1 MKTKNILKRVF
12 FALFFLTIQ
21 LTLAQNIISGKVVD
35 SENQEAIPGANII
48 VVGSNT
54 GAVADFD
61 GNFTLNT
68 SAEFPLT
75 IEVSYVGYSSQSL
88 EVVSQDQEIVI
99 SLDFG
104 QNLNEVV
111 ISASRRSEKILDAP
125 ASVSIISTQDIEN
138 TANVNDPVRN
148 LINIPGLQFQQQSAN
163 SINFEMRAGS
173 GVFGTSVFPILDYRF
188 LQSPASGSFFA
199 FQSGLSNLDIERIEI
214 VRGAASALYGPGV
227 ESGVV
232 HFFSKKAI
240 DKPGTSVELIG
251 GNLST
256 LQGAIRHAYANDK
269 KTFGFKINAQ
279 YKKGDE
285 FSLDPVED
293 AQFLGAIN
301 AATANGIFQPTVKNN
316 RIDPAAASNQVLSRS
331 DIDPDGDG
339 NAYLNEYETFMAN
352 AHLEFRPND
361 KTDAVIS
368 GGINSGNGLINQSQG
383 PGYAAGNDYWGQAR
397 IRSGGFFGQLSYTAN
412 DGGSENAPFYLYLT
426 AQRIIT
432 KRSALD
438 IQLQY
443 SFDTENF
450 LDSNF
455 TFGADY
461 RDIGAD
467 SENTLFGI
475 NDGSNDYINYGVYG
489 QGTSRFSDKLDLTY
503 ALRYDKL
510 NFVDKGKIA
519 PRIALVFK
527 PNAKNSFRLTY
538 NEAVFG
544 PSALETYVDFPVQIQ
559 APGILDV
566 WLSGQTSAQ
575 NFDPNA
581 PIEVVGGG
589 GNVYLPANTTDWPLA
604 IPYGAVAG
612 QVLPLLYQGIGAN
625 PNYAPL
631 LPLAQNFFNTYQPS
645 GTSGTIQGYN
655 AFNGTPMPQ
664 AVGTP
669 SALLGTT
676 TSWEVGYKGLLGDKF
691 AIGLDVYTF
700 ARTGS
705 TQFTAIGPT
714 FRLSG
719 KEGIPDALGAQVGA
733 DFTADPII
741 NGAITQAVTALV
753 TQGVQATV
761 EAQYTASG
769 IPEAVWATGAPAGA
783 LFPGSPAV
791 APVSAAVA
799 ATAPAVIAERV
810 PLAIEDVQN
819 LIGGAFV
826 QGGQVYIGPDGINEA
841 AVGVIESQRVPQN
854 DGIAH
859 ISAGYRIFDNVT
871 RSHWGSD
878 LSMEYFATEKLTFWG
893 NASWLSQ
900 NEWNPGEENDDD
912 LPFQDFLNAP
922 RFKFRLGMDYLDRNG
937 FQFSLAFQHDDEFNS
952 NQGFYAG
959 TVQEKNLVDASIGYR
974 LSDSVKLDLSS
985 TNLFNQQYR
994 AFPNMPVIGRRLNLR
1009 LVFDF

>member
-1 MKTKNILKRVF
+1 MKTKNVLKRGF
-12 FALFFLTIQ
+12 FALLFFSANLI
-21 LTLAQNIISGKVVD
+21 LAQTSISGKVVD
-35 SENQEAIPGANII
+35 AENQEAIPGANII

-61 GNFTLNT
+61 GNFILNT
-68 SAEFPLT
+68 TTELPFT
-75 IEVSYVGYSSQSL
+75 IEVSYVGFSSQSIEITSADQVI
-88 EVVSQDQEIVI
+88 EVALQ
-99 SLDFG
+99 FG

-125 ASVSIISTQDIEN
+125 ASVSIISSQDLEN

-199 FQSGLSNLDIERIEI
+199 FQSGLSNLDIERIEV

-240 DKPGTSVELIG
+240 DKPGTSIELIG
-251 GNLST
+251 GNLAT
-256 LQGAIRHAYANDK
+256 TQAAIRHAYANDK

-293 AQFLGAIN
+293 AGFLAQIN
-301 AATANGIFQPTVKNN
+301 GATANGIFQPIVSGN
-316 RIDPAAASNQVLSRS
+316 RIDPAQVPSSPILTRS
-331 DIDPDGDG
+331 EIDPDGDG
-339 NAYLNEYETFMAN
+339 NSYMNEYETFMAN

-368 GGINSGNGLINQSQG
+368 GGINSGNGLINQAQG

-438 IQLQY
+438 AQLQY
-443 SFDTENF
+443 SFDAENF
-450 LDSNF
+450 LNSNF
-455 TFGADY
+455 TFGFDY
-461 RDIGAD
+461 RDIGSD
-467 SENTLFGI
+467 SENTLFGQ
-475 NDGSNDYINYGVYG
+475 NDGSNDYINFGFYG

-510 NFVDKGKIA
+510 NFIDKGKIA

-527 PNAKNSFRLTY
+527 PNAKNSIRVTY

-559 APGILDV
+559 APGQLDV
-566 WLSGQTSAQ
+566 WLSGQNSAQ
-575 NFDPNA
+575 DFNPNQ
-581 PIEVVGGG
+581 PIEMVGFQGTPLAE
-589 GNVYLPANTTDWPLA
+589 LPAGTTQLPLA
-604 IPYGAVAG
+604 YPYAASAS
-612 QVLPLLYQGIGAN
+612 QVLPQLYAGLGAS
-625 PNYAPL
+625 PDFAPL
-631 LPLAQNFFNTYQPS
+631 LPLVQNFFNGYAPGGVS
-645 GTSGTIQGYN
+645 GNLVGYN
-655 AFNGTPMPQ
+655 AFNGSAMPQ

-676 TSWEVGYKGLLGDKF
+676 TSWEVGYKGLFGDKF
-691 AIGLDVYTF
+691 ALGLDIYTF

-714 FRLSG
+714 FRLTG
-719 KEGIPDALGAQVGA
+719 YQGIPADLGAQIGA
-733 DFTADPII
+733 DFASDPVIS
-741 NGAITQAVTALV
+741 GAITQAVTA
-753 TQGVQATV
+753 QVQAGV
-761 EAQYTASG
+761 EALYTANG
-769 IPEAVWATGAPAGA
+769 IPEAIWATGAPAGA

-791 APVSAAVA
+791 APVAAAVA
-799 ATAPAVIAERV
+799 AAAPAQIAATSAQAAGLV
-810 PLAIEDVQN
+810 
-819 LIGGAFV
+819 GGAFV
-826 QGGQVYIGPDGINEA
+826 AGGQGFVDFMDTGASA
-841 AVGVIESQRVPQN
+841 AVGAIESQRVPQGDN
-854 DGIAH
+854 ITH

-878 LSMEYFATEKLTFWG
+878 LTMEYFATDKLTFWG

-922 RFKFRLGMDYLDRNG
+922 RFKYRLGMDFTDRNG
-937 FQFSLAFQHDDEFNS
+937 FLFSLAFQHDDEFNS
-952 NQGFYAG
+952 NQGFYSG
-959 TVQEKNLVDASIGYR
+959 TVQAKNLFDASVGYK
-974 LSDSVKLDLSS
+974 LTDGIKLDLSS

-994 AFPNMPVIGRRLNLR
+994 AFPNMPIIGRRVNLR
-1009 LVFDF
+1009 AVFDL

>member
-1 MKTKNILKRVF
+1 
-12 FALFFLTIQ
+12 
-21 LTLAQNIISGKVVD
+21 
-35 SENQEAIPGANII
+35 
-48 VVGSNT
+48 
-54 GAVADFD
+54 
-61 GNFTLNT
+61 
-68 SAEFPLT
+68 
-75 IEVSYVGYSSQSL
+75 
-88 EVVSQDQEIVI
+88 
-99 SLDFG
+99 
-104 QNLNEVV
+104 
-111 ISASRRSEKILDAP
+111 
-125 ASVSIISTQDIEN
+125 
-138 TANVNDPVRN
+138 
-148 LINIPGLQFQQQSAN
+148 
-163 SINFEMRAGS
+163 
-173 GVFGTSVFPILDYRF
+173 
-188 LQSPASGSFFA
+188 
-199 FQSGLSNLDIERIEI
+199 
-214 VRGAASALYGPGV
+214 
-227 ESGVV
+227 
-232 HFFSKKAI
+232 
-240 DKPGTSVELIG
+240 
-251 GNLST
+251 
-256 LQGAIRHAYANDK
+256 
-269 KTFGFKINAQ
+269 
-279 YKKGDE
+279 
-285 FSLDPVED
+285 
-293 AQFLGAIN
+293 
-301 AATANGIFQPTVKNN
+301 
-316 RIDPAAASNQVLSRS
+316 
-331 DIDPDGDG
+331 
-339 NAYLNEYETFMAN
+339 MAN

-438 IQLQY
+438 VQLQY
-443 SFDTENF
+443 SFNTENF

-581 PIEVVGGG
+581 PIEVVGSRGQ
-589 GNVYLPANTTDWPLA
+589 VYLPANTTDWPLA
-604 IPYGAVAG
+604 VPYGAVAD
-612 QVLPLLYQGIGAN
+612 QVLPALYQGVGAN
-625 PNYAPL
+625 PGYAPL
-631 LPLAQNFFNTYQPS
+631 LPLVQNFFSTYQPS

-714 FRLSG
+714 FRLTG
-719 KEGIPDALGAQVGA
+719 AENIPNDLGAQVA
-733 DFTADPII
+733 SDFAADPVIS
-741 NGAITQAVTALV
+741 GAITQAVTAL
-753 TQGVQATV
+753 TQAAV
-761 EAQYTASG
+761 EAQYTANG
-769 IPEAVWATGAPAGA
+769 IPEAIWATGAPAGA
-783 LFPGSPAV
+783 LFPVSPAV

-799 ATAPAVIAERV
+799 AAAPGQIAAANAEV
-810 PLAIEDVQN
+810 ATLV
-819 LIGGAFV
+819 GGAFV
-826 QGGQVYIGPDGINEA
+826 QGGQAYTSLINTA

>member
-1 MKTKNILKRVF
+1 MKTKNVLKKGLFVLVF
-12 FALFFLTIQ
+12 LIT
-21 LTLAQNIISGKVVD
+21 NIVLSQTSISGTVVD
-35 SENQEAIPGANII
+35 AENEEAIPGANVI
-48 VVGSNT
+48 VIGSNT
-54 GAVADFD
+54 GAVADFN
-61 GNFTLNT
+61 GNFSLNT
-68 SAEFPLT
+68 SAEIPLT
-75 IEVSYVGYSSQSL
+75 LEVSYVGFKSKK
-88 EVVSQDQEIVI
+88 VDVT
-99 SLDFG
+99 SLDQTITITLEYG
-104 QNLNEVV
+104 QNLDEVV

-125 ASVSIISTQDIEN
+125 ASVSIITSQDLEN

-148 LINIPGLQFQQQSAN
+148 LLNVPGLQFQQQSAN

-214 VRGAASALYGPGV
+214 VRGAASALYGPSV

-240 DKPGTSVELIG
+240 DKPGTSIELIG
-251 GNLST
+251 GNLNT
-256 LQGAIRHAYANDK
+256 IQGAIRHAYANNK

-285 FSLDPVED
+285 FSLDSVED
-293 AQFLGAIN
+293 ATFLGAIN
-301 AATANGIFQPTVKNN
+301 NATANGIFQPIVSGN
-316 RIDPAAASNQVLSRS
+316 RIDPAQVPSTPILTRS
-331 DIDPDGDG
+331 EIDPDGDG

-438 IQLQY
+438 VQLQY
-443 SFDTENF
+443 NFDAKSF

-475 NDGSNDYINYGVYG
+475 NDGNNDYINYGIYG
-489 QGTSRFSDKLDLTY
+489 QGTSRFSEKLDLTY

-510 NFVDKGKIA
+510 NFVDEGKIA

-527 PNAKNSFRLTY
+527 PNAKNSFRVTY

-559 APGILDV
+559 APGVLDV

-581 PIEVVGGG
+581 PIEVVGSGG
-589 GNVYLPANTTDWPLA
+589 QVYLPASTTNWPLA
-604 IPYGAVAG
+604 VPYGAVAG
-612 QVLPLLYQGIGAN
+612 QVLPLLYQGVAAN

-631 LPLAQNFFNTYQPS
+631 LPLVQNFFSTYQPS
-645 GTSGTIQGYN
+645 GSSGTIQGYN
-655 AFNGTPMPQ
+655 AFNGTAMPQ

-714 FRLSG
+714 FRLTG
-719 KEGIPDALGAQVGA
+719 AENIPNDLGAQVAA
-733 DFTADPII
+733 DFAADPVI
-741 NGAITQAVTALV
+741 NGAITQAVTAQI
-753 TQGVQATV
+753 TAGVQAQV
-761 EAQYTASG
+761 EAQYAAQGIPASG
-769 IPEAVWATGAPAGA
+769 IPG
-783 LFPGSPAV
+783 V
-791 APVSAAVA
+791 APSIADAVA
-799 ATAPAVIAERV
+799 ATAAPFIQQGVPA
-810 PLAIEDVQN
+810 AIEDVQD
-819 LIGGAFV
+819 LVGGGFI
-826 QGGQVYIGPDGINEA
+826 QGGQVYTSLINTA

-859 ISAGYRIFDNVT
+859 VSAGYRIFDNVT

-878 LSMEYFATEKLTFWG
+878 LSMEYFATDKFTFWG

-900 NEWNPGEENDDD
+900 NEWNPGEENDDN

-952 NQGFYAG
+952 NQGFYSG
-959 TVQEKNLVDASIGYR
+959 VVQAKNLVDASIGYR
-974 LSDSVKLDLSS
+974 LSNGIKLDLSS
-985 TNLFNQQYR
+985 TNLFNQEYR

-1009 LVFDF
+1009 AVFDL

>member
-1 MKTKNILKRVF
+1 MKTNNVF
-12 FALFFLTIQ
+12 KTGLFALIFLVANIV
-21 LTLAQNIISGKVVD
+21 LAQTSISGTVVD
-35 SENQEAIPGANII
+35 AENQEAIPGANVI
-48 VVGSNT
+48 VVGSNF

-61 GNFTLNT
+61 GKFTINT
-68 SAEFPLT
+68 SADLPLT
-75 IEVSYVGYSSQSL
+75 IEVSYIGFGSQTVEVTSADQNIQVFL
-88 EVVSQDQEIVI
+88 EY
-99 SLDFG
+99 G

-125 ASVSIISTQDIEN
+125 ASVSIISSQDLEN
-138 TANVNDPVRN
+138 TANVNDPLRN

-173 GVFGTSVFPILDYRF
+173 GVFGTSVFPLLDYRF
-188 LQSPASGSFFA
+188 LQSPASGSLFA
-199 FQSGLSNLDIERIEI
+199 FQSGLSNLDIERVEV

-240 DKPGTSVELIG
+240 DKPGTSIELIG
-251 GNLST
+251 GNLNT
-256 LQGAIRHAYANDK
+256 LSGAIRHAYSNKK

-279 YKKGDE
+279 YKRGDE

-293 AQFLGAIN
+293 ATFLAQIN
-301 AATANGIFQPTVKNN
+301 GATANGIFQPIVRGN
-316 RIDPAAASNQVLSRS
+316 RIDPAQVPSTPILSRS

-339 NAYLNEYETFMAN
+339 NAYLNQYETFLAN

-361 KTDAVIS
+361 NTDAVIA
-368 GGINSGNGLINQSQG
+368 GGINSGNGLINQAQG

-397 IRSGGFFGQLSYTAN
+397 IRSGGFFGQISYNAN

-438 IQLQY
+438 AQLQY

-455 TFGADY
+455 TFGLDY
-461 RDIGAD
+461 RDIGSD
-467 SENTLFGI
+467 SENTLFGE
-475 NDGSNDYINYGVYG
+475 NDGTNDYINYGFYG

-510 NFVDKGKIA
+510 NFIDEGKIA

-527 PNAKNSFRLTY
+527 PNSKNSFRLTY
-538 NEAVFG
+538 NQAIFG
-544 PSALETYVDFPVQIQ
+544 PSALEAYVDFPVQIQ
-559 APGILDV
+559 APGQLDV
-566 WLSGQTSAQ
+566 WLAGQISAQ
-575 NFDPNA
+575 DFNPNQ
-581 PIEVVGGG
+581 PIEMVGFQGTPLAE
-589 GNVYLPANTTDWPLA
+589 LPAGTTQLPLA
-604 IPYGAVAG
+604 YPYAASAN
-612 QVLPLLYQGIGAN
+612 QVLPQLFAGVGAS
-625 PNYAPL
+625 PDFAPL
-631 LPLAQNFFNTYQPS
+631 LPLIQNFFGTYAPGGVS
-645 GTSGTIQGYN
+645 GNLVGYN
-655 AFNGTPMPQ
+655 AFNGSAMPQ

-676 TSWEVGYKGLLGDKF
+676 TSWEVGYKGFYGDKF
-691 AIGLDVYTF
+691 ALGLDVYTF

-714 FRLSG
+714 FRLTG
-719 KEGIPDALGAQVGA
+719 YEGVASDLGAQVAA
-733 DFTADPII
+733 DFAADPII
-741 NGAITQAVTALV
+741 SGAITQAVTA
-753 TQGVQATV
+753 QVQAGV
-761 EAQYTASG
+761 EALYTANG
-769 IPEAVWATGAPAGA
+769 IPQAIWATGAPEGA

-799 ATAPAVIAERV
+799 ATAPAQIAAATAQAAGLV
-810 PLAIEDVQN
+810 
-819 LIGGAFV
+819 GGAFT
-826 QGGQVYIGPDGINEA
+826 QGGQGFVDFMNTGASA
-841 AVGVIESQRVPQN
+841 AVGAIESQRVPQGDN
-854 DGIAH
+854 ITH
-859 ISAGYRIFDNVT
+859 ISAGYRIFDDVT
-871 RSHWGSD
+871 RSHVGAD

-922 RFKFRLGMDYLDRNG
+922 LFKFRLGMDYVVKDG
-937 FQFSLAFQHDDEFNS
+937 FLASLAFQHDDEFNS
-952 NQGFYAG
+952 NQGFYSG
-959 TVQEKNLVDASIGYR
+959 VVQEKNLVDASIGYR
-974 LSDSVKLDLSS
+974 ISNGVKLDLSA

-994 AFPNMPVIGRRLNLR
+994 AFPSMPVIGRRLNVRATLD
-1009 LVFDF
+1009 L